1 MVMIWSF
8 LAVLMIWSKKV
19 VVVITVASSL
29 FLLESGGPS
38 ACRSHTREPP
48 GNREARPWNR

>member
-38 ACRSHTREPP
+38 ACRSHT
-48 GNREARPWNR
+48 W